1 VRRVITRREP
11 LHRLRPTYI
20 SDVKPY
26 RPRSEGIRE
35 WQPRSTKGG
44 PIVITERSSPS
55 IRSVRGWL
63 FPLEHYDENLKLN
76 VLEQYVELLLVMAS
90 AKPIDFDSIVDIMR
104 EARDRLD
111 DEEYG
116 RLLAYKAL
124 LESARMGISA
134 ELR

>member
-1 VRRVITRREP
+1 M
-11 LHRLRPTYI
+11 
-20 SDVKPY
+20 KAY
-26 RPRSEGIRE
+26 RPHSEGIRE
-35 WQPRSTKGG
+35 WEPRPKTKIGA
-44 PIVITERSSPS
+44 IMLTERSSAS

-63 FPLEHYDENLKLN
+63 FPLEHYDETLKLN

-90 AKPIDFDSIVDIMR
+90 AKAVDFDSIRAIMR
-104 EARDRLD
+104 EARDQLN

-124 LESARMGISA
+124 LESARIGISA

>member
-1 VRRVITRREP
+1 M
-11 LHRLRPTYI
+11 
-20 SDVKPY
+20 KPY

-35 WQPRSTKGG
+35 WEPRPAKGG
-44 PIVITERSSPS
+44 PVLLTERASPS
-55 IRSVRGWL
+55 IRSVKGWL
-63 FPLEHYDENLKLN
+63 FPLEHYDETLKLN